1 MARKCK
7 IKKCPPGVFCIE
19 NTTLFFLLV
28 ILFIS
33 LYVLT
38 QSVYKISLVNG
49 NKNKSLFHHLEHPFN
64 DRFHHNVMPKLGA
77 RLSNHPRDTL
87 SNPYL
92 PPLRDGNYFPK
103 DSSDPRGIPINVPT
117 RGPRTEWRQVGI
129 LTREHGEETIL
140 PLMGRPLYSNRQK
153 WQFYTMSDKNNS
165 VKLPIS
171 KNGRS
176 CSAELGCDEIF
187 NGDTVYIEGYN
198 DSFKATIYENN
209 VPEYIPFL

>member
-1 MARKCK
+1 MPRRCSS
-7 IKKCPPGVFCIE
+7 KKCPPGVFCIE
-19 NTTLFFLLV
+19 NTT
-28 ILFIS
+28 ILFVLIITAIF
-33 LYVLT
+33 LYVMT
-38 QSVYKISLVNG
+38 QSVYKIALVN
-49 NKNKSLFHHLEHPFN
+49 NTKNNNSHFLEHPFN

-92 PPLRDGNYFPK
+92 PPMRDGNYFPK

-129 LTREHGEETIL
+129 LTRENGEETIL

-176 CSAELGCDEIF
+176 CSADLGCDEIF

>member
-1 MARKCK
+1 MTRKYN
-7 IKKCPPGVFCIE
+7 KCPTGVFCIE
-19 NTTLFFLLV
+19 NTTIIFLLLIVV
-28 ILFIS
+28 IFLVVFIS
-33 LYVLT
+33 
-38 QSVYKISLVNG
+38 SI
-49 NKNKSLFHHLEHPFN
+49 KSTIKSTNYLEHPFR
-64 DRFHHNVMPKLGA
+64 DRFHHNVMPKMGA

-103 DSSDPRGIPINVPT
+103 DSGDPRGIPINIPT
-117 RGPRTEWRQVGI
+117 QGKRTEWRQIGI
-129 LTREHGEETIL
+129 LTRENGEETIL

-153 WQFYTMSDKNNS
+153 WQFYSMSDKNNS

-176 CSAELGCDEIF
+176 CSADHGCDEIF
-187 NGDTVYIEGYN
+187 NGDMVYIEGYN

-209 VPEYIPFL
+209 VPEYIPFI